1 MESDPR
7 WDVPRRTGLSVNA
20 LNVCTGMGP
29 AKETI
34 LRLERK
40 FSRGIKKKL
49 KMYRGT
55 FL

>member
-40 FSRGIKKKL
+40 FSRVRWEDAIYTLG
-49 KMYRGT
+49 
-55 FL
+55 